1 MKILQCQFQPNFE
14 RVESFKMYSYEKSQ
28 PSAWGYA
35 NDAVNYSWEWHFNL
49 FAPESFTTEV
59 PELL

>member
-1 MKILQCQFQPNFE
+1 MSVSAKLGTCGELQ
-14 RVESFKMYSYEKSQ
+14 MYSHEKSQ

>member
-1 MKILQCQFQPNFE
+1 MKSPN
-14 RVESFKMYSYEKSQ
+14 

>member
-1 MKILQCQFQPNFE
+1 
-14 RVESFKMYSYEKSQ
+14 MYSYEKSH

-49 FAPESFTTEV
+49 FVPESFTTEV